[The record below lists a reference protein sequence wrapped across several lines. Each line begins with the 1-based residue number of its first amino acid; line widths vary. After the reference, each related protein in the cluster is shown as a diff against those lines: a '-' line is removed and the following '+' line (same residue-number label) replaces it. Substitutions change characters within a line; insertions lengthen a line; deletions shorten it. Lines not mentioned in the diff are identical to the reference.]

1 LLEAE
6 TQDLLWHYKSQRK
19 ASVRGRGGIG
29 LKSGR
34 KKKRGRREQRNETE
48 ERTKHKRGKN
58 WKKNTGNTKK
68 GGIIQRR
75 RERQR
80 SNTETSIGSAIAFV
94 LTEKERPIII
104 QNTNSQQAGLFI
116 IFLVPKAAE
125 KAKENADKLTQKE
138 DKGKQ

>member
-29 LKSGR
+29 LKRGR
-34 KKKRGRREQRNETE
+34 KKKRGRREQRNEQNTNVG
-48 ERTKHKRGKN
+48 RTGRRTLETHKKR
-58 WKKNTGNTKK
+58 
-68 GGIIQRR
+68 GIIQRR
-75 RERQR
+75 REKQR